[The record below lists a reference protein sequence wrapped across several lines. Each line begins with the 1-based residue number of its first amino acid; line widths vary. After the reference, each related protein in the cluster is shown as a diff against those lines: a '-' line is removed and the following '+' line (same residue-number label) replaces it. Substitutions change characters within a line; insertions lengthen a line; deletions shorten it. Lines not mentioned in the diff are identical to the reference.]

1 MYCLKCG
8 NETLEDKIFCE
19 ECLVQAQM
27 YPVKPGTPIH
37 LPKPETYAPK
47 KTAGAKRPI
56 SPEEQVDDL
65 KKTIRRLG
73 FLLFLTTAALALCL
87 GIIFNII

>member
-8 NETLEDKIFCE
+8 NETLDEKIFCE

-27 YPVKPGTPIH
+27 YPVKPGTSIQ

-47 KTAGAKRPI
+47 KNASAKRPI

-73 FLLFLTTAALALCL
+73 ILLFLTAAALALCL
-87 GIIFNII
+87 GIILNII